1 MTRII
6 AGTARGRRLT
16 IPASGTRPTSD
27 RVREAMFASVES
39 RLLASAR
46 TWDEVSV
53 CDLWAGSGAIALEAW
68 SRGAQRVVAV
78 DSARDAVQVMEAN
91 VAALGVRGVQVL
103 RADAGTL
110 LSGPPPGGSFDV
122 VIADPPYDDDAS
134 SVRRALA
141 DAVAAGWFADG
152 AIVVVERRVRG
163 ELPLPES
170 IAVMDE
176 RTYGD
181 TVLWYG
187 RVTDGRE
194 EQPR

>member
-6 AGTARGRRLT
+6 AGHARGRRLEVPRT
-16 IPASGTRPTSD
+16 STRPTSD

-91 VAALGVRGVQVL
+91 VAALGARGVQVL

-110 LSGPPPGGSFDV
+110 LSGPPRGGSFDV

-134 SVRRALA
+134 IVRRALA

-163 ELPLPES
+163 ESPLPES
-170 IAVMDE
+170 IGVMDE